1 MRRADRLFQII
12 EVLRRSSRPVTVAD
26 PATELETSKRS
37 IYRDVAAPIG
47 QRVPIRGAAGFG
59 YVLEGGFD
67 LPPPMLTSDEVEAA
81 VLGAKWVSGHGCAAL
96 ARAACDLIA
105 KVAATLPDN
114 LRPLIIDAGAR
125 TSPGWKIPPDGLDV
139 ADARAWIRSGRK
151 IAIDY
156 RDNESRITQRVV
168 WPIVIGY
175 HDAARFGRLV
185 RTAAGFSHLP
195 DRSHCQC
202 GLP

>member
-125 TSPGWKIPPDGLDV
+125 TSPGWKSRPTGLMWRTRVPGSARV
-139 ADARAWIRSGRK
+139 ARSRST
-151 IAIDY
+151 IAAMK
-156 RDNESRITQRVV
+156 V
-168 WPIVIGY
+168 G
-175 HDAARFGRLV
+175 
-185 RTAAGFSHLP
+185 
-195 DRSHCQC
+195 
-202 GLP
+202 